1 MTPESAQPGK
11 AKTVKR
17 VILWTAAGLGILAA
31 TSQTQKDAAGN
42 CLCPFCTGFGLFNG
56 EAIQAPFAKESL
68 LTESRDIPPDG
79 PKS

>member
-1 MTPESAQPGK
+1 MTPADSAPNK
-11 AKTVKR
+11 LKVVKR
-17 VILWTAAGLGILAA
+17 VALWTAAGLGLLAA

-56 EAIQAPFAKESL
+56 EVIQTPMAKQPL
-68 LTESRDIPPDG
+68 LKESRDISPDG